1 MSLFDLPRLHFRGTA
16 TTHLPTGP
24 RGGLVDLATN
34 TALTGDGR
42 PFPPHRPPGEYHDHL
57 ERLGPRHDHEGR
69 PSPDGPF
76 SAAKGG
82 HFSGSGHFS
91 VDARIT
97 GAETRA
103 GGGVDTA
110 DPAVGRAVDLWGH
123 YNEYLGTTVNR
134 ARVFDVDPAS
144 AWTTTLMVGQFAFG
158 RDGRSHDTGYMA
170 TGAVTGFQPP
180 RWHDFGHGDGHAG
193 RAGHDDGHDDG
204 DTGRTG
210 RTGDT
215 GRTGHDGGHGDQA
228 GRGDGAGD
236 RGPADRLPRSVVHQ
250 FVVPAD
256 GGLTWLDEAD
266 VSPVARRLRDEVQA
280 EGAGGLVVQFALSH
294 RSPPRAP
301 DRPSRWLLRGTI
313 ALWRPHEPRTH
324 PAGRL
329 LVPGRRTPG
338 RAAPGR
344 LHNLSVEVTDTHVTL
359 NTVTALPTRNH
370 PAHGTPAD
378 GTPEPGTPADGT
390 PEPGTPADGTPDW
403 TRTRPPAP
411 EDIGDLELRT
421 GSGRLVARIPR
432 QAYLGEEYA
441 LTCGVVTVPSEL
453 PAADAADEPLHLAGT
468 GPGGPV
474 VHLRER
480 EVDVQVDDASL
491 ILEHPRD
498 PDDADHDVE
507 VAVRSWVRGRPAPVR
522 GIAVRQFFNPRAL
535 PLDPVARDPRARCS
549 DVRVVRMRAGRRD
562 ASGPW
567 GDGCVLDTDE
577 AGRGRLTLRGAA
589 AGTARVLLSP
599 DPADLPSDPG
609 LPGSAARCHDDG
621 DALGYW
627 SGAGHLSLRVLPD
640 DWRLAGVDG
649 DEVTFDLVYREVFAY
664 YEHLYSFMKAEVFS
678 LADRCKVETY
688 AKLIWQM
695 CDPRNKAKT
704 YYMPPTRDL
713 SEPKARLLLA
723 FLRARQKPDGVLLT
737 QPAAAPRRR
746 ETTTRGGLLSLL
758 RDAAAI
764 ELAVM
769 LQYLYAAYSV
779 PTHGAGLA
787 YVRRGLWTP
796 AQLRLACGDGGETLD
811 EGVRSMLMGIAR
823 EEMIHFLLVNNIITA
838 LGEPFHVPRVDFGT
852 VNRELP
858 VPLDF
863 CLERLGPGSVDRFIQ
878 IERPEDLVGEVRR
891 EGAPAPVAVRDD
903 RHPYASLSEL
913 YADIREGLQRVPDLF
928 LVDRGR
934 GGGEHHLFLRESVN
948 RHHPDYQLEVDDL
961 QSALFA
967 IDVIAEQGEGG
978 VLAPRP
984 DDGPGARAGSGEGV
998 REDSHYASFLRI
1010 ADLLHGDPA
1019 VRSRP
1024 GGERWNPAY
1033 PVVRNPTLG
1042 HGNPVMETVTDP
1054 DARSVMELF
1063 NQSYFMALQ
1072 LMAQHFGERPDASL
1086 RRSDLMNAA
1095 IDMMTGLMRPLAEL
1109 LVTLP
1114 SGRRGTTAGPS
1125 FELPEQPAPVARPDV
1140 ARRGIALR
1148 LDHLAAACAKHPLVP
1163 ARVGEMSA
1171 FWADHFRPPR
1181 H

>member
-180 RWHDFGHGDGHAG
+180 RWHDFGDGHAG

-370 PAHGTPAD
+370 PADAPDHGTPAH
-378 GTPEPGTPADGT
+378 GT

-421 GSGRLVARIPR
+421 GSGRLVARVPR

-507 VAVRSWVRGRPAPVR
+507 VVVRSWVRGRPAPVR